1 MSVYNMSANNVRR
14 GVFSLIHAL
23 FLIVFVIYMGTDKI
37 VGNYVIST
45 IRM

>member
-1 MSVYNMSANNVRR
+1 MSTNNVRCR
-14 GVFSLIHAL
+14 VFSLIHAVQPP